1 MPWVAQNMLSRT
13 GAQED
18 LDACRGELRRAEST
32 IEAEVFEKSMA
43 GRCANTMTGLVLA
56 LLAAL

>member
-1 MPWVAQNMLSRT
+1 MLSRT

-56 LLAAL
+56 LPAAL